1 MVLVSRLC
9 ILLNQPWQTME
20 NLSKIFPKIFIFQ
33 VVTQAVLLENPSIKN
48 HGYLFSFF
56 NSGRRTERFT
66 GKLIHS
72 NFLTET
78 IYLYAL

>member
-1 MVLVSRLC
+1 MA
-9 ILLNQPWQTME
+9 LNPYWQIME
-20 NLSKIFPKIFIFQ
+20 NSSRNSSEIFILR
-33 VVTQAVLLENPSIKN
+33 VLTQAVLLENPSIKN

-72 NFLTET
+72 NFLTGT
-78 IYLYAL
+78 IYDM